1 MEHHVSRK
9 PGWLKIR
16 PAAGSTASTVRH
28 SLEEHSLH
36 TVCEEAHCPNKAE
49 CWSSGTAT
57 FMILGDVCTRS
68 CRFCNVTSGSPSALA
83 ADEPR
88 NVARAAKEMDLT
100 YVVLTSV
107 DRDDLADL
115 GAGHFAECIRALKKA
130 NLRVEALVPDF
141 QGKKECITTVV
152 AAKPDVLGH
161 NLETVKRL
169 TPLVR
174 DRRAGY
180 GQSLEVLR
188 YAKSLDSAMRTKSSL
203 LLGLG
208 ETEQEILEAM
218 ADLRSAGVDI
228 LVLGQYLQ
236 PGRRH
241 LPVERYLPP
250 EEFESLRRKALE
262 LGFTACVAG
271 PLARTSYKAAEIFS
285 RIRPG

>member
-1 MEHHVSRK
+1 MASKPSWLRVRPLGGRTATVVRQAIREHN
-9 PGWLKIR
+9 
-16 PAAGSTASTVRH
+16 
-28 SLEEHSLH
+28 LH

-68 CRFCNVTSGSPSALA
+68 CRFCNVHSGSPSALD

-88 NVARAAKEMDLT
+88 KVAQAAKEMNLK

-107 DRDDLADL
+107 DRDDLEDQ
-115 GAGHFAECIRALKKA
+115 GAGHFSACIAALKEA

-141 QGKKECITTVV
+141 QGNRKLIAKVV
-152 AAKPDVLGH
+152 RAKPDVLGH

-169 TPLVR
+169 TPIVR
-174 DRRAGY
+174 DKRTGY
-180 GQSLEVLR
+180 EQSLEVLR
-188 YAKSLDSAMRTKSSL
+188 HAKSIDGALHTKSSL

-208 ETEQEILEAM
+208 ETEQEIKDVM
-218 ADLRSAGVDI
+218 RDLRSVGVDI

-236 PGRRH
+236 PSKKH
-241 LPVERYLPP
+241 LPVERYVTPA
-250 EEFESLRRKALE
+250 EFESLRKKALE

-271 PLARTSYKAAEIFS
+271 PLVRTSYRAAEVFS
-285 RIRPG
+285 AIRPR

>member
-1 MEHHVSRK
+1 MAK
-9 PGWLKIR
+9 PEWL
-16 PAAGSTASTVRH
+16 TVRLRADDGLAH
-28 SLEEHSLH
+28 VRDAVGKCGLH
-36 TVCEEAHCPNKAE
+36 TVCQEAHCPNLHE

-68 CRFCNVTSGSPSALA
+68 CRFCNVTSGSPDAPD
-83 ADEPR
+83 ADEPEK
-88 NVARAAKEMDLT
+88 VARAAEEMDLK

-115 GAGHFAECIRALKKA
+115 GVGHFAECIRALKKA
-130 NLRVEALVPDF
+130 DLCVEALVPDF
-141 QGKKECITTVV
+141 QGNREHIAEVV

-174 DRRAGY
+174 DRRASY
-180 GQSLEVLR
+180 EQSLHVLR
-188 YAKSLDSAMRTKSSL
+188 CAKSLDSSLHTKSSL

-208 ETEQEILEAM
+208 ETEKEIVEAM

-236 PGRRH
+236 PSRRH
-241 LPVERYLPP
+241 LPVERYVPP
-250 EEFESLRRKALE
+250 EEFESLRKKALE
-262 LGFTACVAG
+262 LGFTACVAS
-271 PLARTSYKAAEIFS
+271 PLARTSYKAAELFS
-285 RIRPG
+285 GIRPG

>member
-16 PAAGSTASTVRH
+16 PATGSTASTVRH

-36 TVCEEAHCPNKAE
+36 TVCEEARCPNKAE

-107 DRDDLADL
+107 DRDDLADQ
-115 GAGHFAECIRALKKA
+115 GAGHFAECIRVLKKA
-130 NLRVEALVPDF
+130 HLRVEALVPDF
-141 QGKKECITTVV
+141 QGKRELLAKVV
-152 AAKPDVLGH
+152 AARPDVLGH
-161 NLETVKRL
+161 NVETVKRL
-169 TPLVR
+169 TPRMR

-180 GQSLEVLR
+180 GQSLDVLR
-188 YAKSLDSAMRTKSSL
+188 YAKSFDSTLHTKSSL

-236 PGRRH
+236 PSRRH
-241 LPVERYLPP
+241 LPVERYVPP
-250 EEFESLRRKALE
+250 EEFESLRKKALE
-262 LGFTACVAG
+262 LGFTACIAG
-271 PLARTSYKAAEIFS
+271 PLARTSYKAAEIFL